1 MGKDLQN
8 TDMFSGHLARGRF
21 DIVINIALSDS
32 RFHKLKN
39 SNYLKLGVFPAPWVA
54 RNCHLVAPTKNREL
68 GGKVTAKNG
77 ISFLFYLNA
86 RKKHK
91 ATEENTHK
99 KTVLCYKHVEI
110 KMQVIHSCN

>member
-39 SNYLKLGVFPAPWVA
+39 SNYLKFGVFPAPWVA
-54 RNCHLVAPTKNREL
+54 IWLLR
-68 GGKVTAKNG
+68 
-77 ISFLFYLNA
+77 
-86 RKKHK
+86 HK
-91 ATEENTHK
+91 IECLEGRLPL
-99 KTVLCYKHVEI
+99 KTVSLFCFI
-110 KMQVIHSCN
+110 